1 MHKYQPRF
9 HAVYVNPKSEDVSQ
23 TENFK
28 TFIFAETK
36 FTAVTAYQN
45 HRVCLYVSMSVCL
58 SVCLY
63 LSRIISICVY
73 LLLVCFSVN
82 RCKKR

>member
-1 MHKYQPRF
+1 MTSHCVQIILNSMHKYQPRF
-9 HAVYVNPKSEDVSQ
+9 HAVYVNPKSEDVSL

-45 HRVCLYVSMSVCL
+45 HRVSVCTL
-58 SVCLY
+58 LPASVF
-63 LSRIISICVY
+63 
-73 LLLVCFSVN
+73 LLG
-82 RCKKR
+82 RPER

>member
-1 MHKYQPRF
+1 MLFQIILNSMHKYQPRF

-28 TFIFAETK
+28 TFIFPETK

-45 HRVCLYVSMSVCL
+45 HRVGKIGKFANEYKGNWSLET
-58 SVCLY
+58 
-63 LSRIISICVY
+63 
-73 LLLVCFSVN
+73 
-82 RCKKR
+82 

>member
-9 HAVYVNPKSEDVSQ
+9 HAVYVNPKTEDVSL

-45 HRVCLYVSMSVCL
+45 HRVSNSSASSVSMSVSTL
-58 SVCLY
+58 SS
-63 LSRIISICVY
+63 LSLLHFSISQLKLIIA
-73 LLLVCFSVN
+73 
-82 RCKKR
+82 KRS

>member
-9 HAVYVNPKSEDVSQ
+9 HAVYVNPKSEDVSL

-45 HRVCLYVSMSVCL
+45 HRVSSFF
-58 SVCLY
+58 
-63 LSRIISICVY
+63 Y
-73 LLLVCFSVN
+73 LLCSIGTKTN
-82 RCKKR
+82 M

>member
-9 HAVYVNPKSEDVSQ
+9 HAVYVNPKSEDVSL

-45 HRVCLYVSMSVCL
+45 HRVCIVGARPLLDSVQGL
-58 SVCLY
+58 
-63 LSRIISICVY
+63 
-73 LLLVCFSVN
+73 F
-82 RCKKR
+82 